1 MTEVEPTRYPFVVHV
16 RGVDQ
21 FRALESRREIPLS
34 HVVGAD
40 VDPDVVVGW
49 KHLRVP
55 GTHVPGASRRAAST
69 RRANVCS
76 GKRTTRRR
84 R

>member
-49 KHLRVP
+49 EHLRVP
-55 GTHVPGASRRAAST
+55 DTHVPGGITAGSFYQEGER
-69 RRANVCS
+69 VFW
-76 GKRTTRRR
+76 
-84 R
+84 